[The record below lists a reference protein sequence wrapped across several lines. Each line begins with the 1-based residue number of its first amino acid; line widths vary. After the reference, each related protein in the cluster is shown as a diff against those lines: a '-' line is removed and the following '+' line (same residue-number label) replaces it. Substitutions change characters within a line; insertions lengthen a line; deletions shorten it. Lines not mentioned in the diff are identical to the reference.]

1 MRYLATAR
9 RRPGDAE
16 WDSRIAAH
24 RTRFPQSLDGA
35 PMLLPTEQ
43 KALRRSLEQWFESQG
58 VRPRVIGEF
67 DDTALM
73 KTFGQAGEGLFP
85 VPTAVEAEAM
95 RMYGVGL
102 IGRIDGVRER
112 YYAISVERRL
122 KHPAVLAISNAA
134 TELLLPPKPRGAKK
148 GRPGRIESR

>member
-1 MRYLATAR
+1 
-9 RRPGDAE
+9 
-16 WDSRIAAH
+16 
-24 RTRFPQSLDGA
+24 
-35 PMLLPTEQ
+35 MLLPTEQ
-43 KALRRSLEQWFESQG
+43 KTLRRSLEQWFESQG
-58 VRPRVIGEF
+58 VRPHIVGEF

-102 IGRIDGVRER
+102 IGRIDDVRER

-134 TELLLPPKPRGAKK
+134 TELLLPPKPRRGKK
-148 GRPGRIESR
+148 KARGIE